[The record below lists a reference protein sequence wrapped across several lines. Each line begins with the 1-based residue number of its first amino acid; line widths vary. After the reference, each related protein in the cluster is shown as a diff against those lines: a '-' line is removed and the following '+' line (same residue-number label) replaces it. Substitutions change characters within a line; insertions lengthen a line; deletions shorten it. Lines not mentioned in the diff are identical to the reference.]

1 MRRKFALCFCW
12 QIHEI
17 ILSKGTQRKYGSK
30 KVNVNKI
37 QKRWLGDLSAT

>member
-17 ILSKGTQRKYGSK
+17 ILSKATNKMWFK
-30 KVNVNKI
+30 KVNETKI